1 MSNDRLKRS
10 ISSATWSAYADALG
24 FPTELASDKIVQQR
38 LGHATITRT
47 ESWKRMIGGRFG
59 ATVTLPAG
67 AYSDDT
73 QLRLSTCRAIRGDGY
88 FDVEAFAKIELTVWQ
103 AYALGAGRGSKAA
116 AAALCNRSNTW
127 FSNFFP
133 GYTNG
138 GGNGAAM
145 RVQPHVWAA
154 ADLTNKETYIP
165 DVIRNAVC
173 THGHVR
179 GIAGAVVHAI
189 SLAHTFL
196 QGKAPGPE
204 SWINLANDI
213 RQISDYIEA
222 DNDLATFWLPTWEKT
237 SKQTLSSAVD
247 VVADEWEQSARN
259 AIDIIKLDRLTA
271 YERIVKSE
279 GGLTREERG
288 SGLKCAL
295 FANVAAWLSPISGAQ
310 KTIEQ
315 VVNLLD
321 SDTDTIATMAGALIG
336 AAYPDAS
343 PIGPIQDDRY
353 VTEQAQRL
361 YNISQ
366 GIVTNS
372 FIYPDLLYWLPPK
385 TAIDI
390 ISVKNG
396 KIILEGLGEVKP
408 LGNPYKGGQKSTQWQ
423 WFRLSI
429 GQTILSKF
437 RSTIF
442 SSVDNSNTNNLTYGE
457 TFQAKPNT
465 QDLFDSSPGNAYL
478 STQPNKKNEIS
489 ETPKAS
495 NPELSDELL
504 NTTKNSTAVS
514 IERDVLHEKLLKA
527 ETKSRSE
534 KNQTENSEPTINL
547 PLDLDAMTTE
557 AISSGFNASLIGTHL
572 LCLMEETAGIE
583 LSIAYA
589 AIIAKARKARL
600 KQRNRT

>member
-73 QLRLSTCRAIRGDGY
+73 QLRLSTCRSIRGDGY

-189 SLAHTFL
+189 SLAHTFV
-196 QGKAPGPE
+196 QGKAPGPD
-204 SWINLANDI
+204 SWIGLANDI
-213 RQISDYIEA
+213 RQISDYIAA

-237 SKQTLSSAVD
+237 SNQTLSSAVD
-247 VVADEWEQSARN
+247 VVANEWEQSVKN

-295 FANVAAWLSPISGAQ
+295 FANVAAWLSPVSGAQ
-310 KTIEQ
+310 KTIEH

-366 GIVTNS
+366 GMVTPS

-390 ISVKNG
+390 ISIKNG
-396 KIILEGLGEVKP
+396 KIILDGLGEVRP
-408 LGNPYKGGQKSTQWQ
+408 LGNPYNGGQKSTQWQ

-442 SSVDNSNTNNLTYGE
+442 ASVDNNNLTHVE

-465 QDLFDSSPGNAYL
+465 QDLFDNNPSNGYL
-478 STQPNKKNEIS
+478 SNISDKKNEIPEIS
-489 ETPKAS
+489 TAS
-495 NPELSDELL
+495 NPELSEELL
-504 NTTKNSTAVS
+504 STTKNNTIKS
-514 IERDVLHEKLLKA
+514 IERDALREKLLRA
-527 ETKSRSE
+527 EIKPRNE
-534 KNQTENSEPTINL
+534 KIQTESPLSTENL
-547 PLDLDAMTTE
+547 PFDLDTMTTE
-557 AISSGFNASLIGTHL
+557 AISSGFNANLIGTQL
-572 LCLMEETAGIE
+572 LRLMEEPAGIE

-600 KQRNRT
+600 KQRNKT